1 MDGFSCNGEVSGIVH
16 QHREQKTVGKE
27 MKKLAKP
34 LLDVHC
40 ITDPECEYPSA
51 VKIAMDDGTVQ
62 TYFLDCPI
70 NPNVRKAQTRFD
82 ESIQISIGY
91 QYKPKKRRNR
101 IHRCDR

>member
-1 MDGFSCNGEVSGIVH
+1 
-16 QHREQKTVGKE
+16 

-101 IHRCDR
+101 IHRSQR

>member
-1 MDGFSCNGEVSGIVH
+1 MDGRSRNRQGTYFCYRNGE
-16 QHREQKTVGKE
+16 QEETDKE
-27 MKKLAKP
+27 VKRVAKP

-91 QYKPKKRRNR
+91 QYKPRRRKNR
-101 IHRCDR
+101 IHR